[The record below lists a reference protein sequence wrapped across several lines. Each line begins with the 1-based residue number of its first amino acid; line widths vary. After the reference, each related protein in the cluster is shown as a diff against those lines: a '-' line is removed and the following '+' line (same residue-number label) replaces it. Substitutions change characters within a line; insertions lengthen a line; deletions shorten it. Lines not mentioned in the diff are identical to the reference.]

1 MGPRAKSFSVR
12 PVLVGV
18 SAAVITI
25 GVGCGIALHQPNAS
39 SPDGLLKR
47 ADELA
52 WKNQWIAAKPLYER
66 ARIGFLKQHQ
76 PAKALYAEVSEIPVD
91 VEHSNVPSELA
102 RLTADLQRPEAS
114 DPRTRLRILEVLGM
128 LETNYDG
135 AFALKTW
142 TEVGR
147 LATEQGRFW
156 LATRATG
163 EQGIAAYFLG
173 DLATAKKKVGAAWKI
188 AQYGGDPGAHIR
200 YASMFGAGE
209 VDQHHY
215 KTALEPLNEAIDT
228 AKHTGAA
235 YPTIAVYAKIE
246 ALANLGRFDEALQ
259 LTDEAEAKVRQYDL
273 KPHLVDVRRLRAI
286 TYLLMNQTPKAIVQY
301 DSAIRLA
308 EQIGYWRAVMQDGE
322 ELAGVYEQ
330 QKAFDKALAVVN
342 TALDASS
349 RIPEEVWLTPRILAR
364 KADILTKMGRVRES
378 NALYHQA
385 ADVLDGLL
393 LKVPTVGMERNLIT
407 ELGNV
412 YSGFFNSLCEQGQY
426 PEAFQV
432 LEKGRGRIEAQALE
446 HHQSADPT
454 HLSAAEQSLATLN
467 TVLLKTNDEA
477 KRSSLLRNIESTEDS
492 LQTSALA
499 EQAADTPVALRDLQK
514 DLMPQEL
521 VLEYSL
527 DDTQSFVL
535 AVTNTTVE
543 RYSLGPRRALEE
555 PAQHYR
561 ALLSKERSD
570 PELARDL
577 FTKLLGIAPEYR
589 AKGSVILVPDGKLSL
604 LPFAALMDG
613 NKYIISDHVVS
624 TVPSSTVLHLIRG
637 RAQGRTGRLPYVG
650 VAAWTRPSSPFAV
663 VSRAVEGPEE
673 SDFIPLP
680 QSRTEVEN
688 IGEDLPKPS
697 RILLGS
703 DATETVFKNLPL
715 RDYDVLHLALHGYAD
730 LDYPDRSSLV
740 FAPEVNG
747 SNDGLLQVREVR
759 LLNLNASLVTLSACD
774 TGVGPTGQAG
784 VANLANAFIEAGART
799 VVSTLWEL
807 DDRATAKL
815 MADFY
820 ARLAAGTEKGEALAM
835 AQLSVANAG
844 VAPYYW
850 ASFEMV
856 GDPAGS
862 LYPSSRVPAPTSSA
876 SISGTQSLQ
885 K

>member
-1 MGPRAKSFSVR
+1 MSPRAESSVVR
-12 PVLVGV
+12 SVLVSV
-18 SAAVITI
+18 SAAII
-25 GVGCGIALHQPNAS
+25 MFGVGSGIALHQFNALT
-39 SPDGLLKR
+39 PEGLLKR
-47 ADELA
+47 ADDLA
-52 WKNQWIAAKPLYER
+52 WKNDWVGARPLYER
-66 ARIGFLKQHQ
+66 ARIGFLQQHQ
-76 PAKALYAEVSEIPVD
+76 PANALYAEVSEIPVD
-91 VEHSNVPSELA
+91 VEHSNLPSEVA

-114 DPRTRLRILEVLGM
+114 DPSTRLRVLEVLGM
-128 LETNYDG
+128 LEINYDG

-147 LATEQGRFW
+147 LATERGRFW
-156 LATRATG
+156 LAARATG

-215 KTALEPLNEAIDT
+215 KAALEPLNEAIDT
-228 AKHTGAA
+228 AKQSGAA

-273 KPHLVDVRRLRAI
+273 KPHLVDLGRLRAI
-286 TYLLMNQTPKAIVQY
+286 TYMLMNQTPKAIAQY
-301 DSAIRLA
+301 DSAIRMS
-308 EQIGYWRAVMQDGE
+308 EQIGYWRAVMQDGG
-322 ELAGVYEQ
+322 ELASVYEQ
-330 QKAFDKALAVVN
+330 QKAFDKALAMVDA
-342 TALDASS
+342 ALDASS
-349 RIPEEVWLTPRILAR
+349 RIPDEVWLTPRILAR
-364 KADILTKMGRVRES
+364 KADILKVMGHVRES
-378 NALYHQA
+378 NDLYYQA

-426 PEAFQV
+426 PEAFRV

-467 TVLLKTNDEA
+467 TVLLKTYDEA
-477 KRSSLLRNIESTEDS
+477 KRSLILRNIETMEDS

-499 EQAADTPVALRDLQK
+499 EQAADTPVGLRDLQK
-514 DLMPQEL
+514 DLTPQEL

-535 AVTNTTVE
+535 AVTGTTVE
-543 RYSLGPRRALEE
+543 RYALGPRRDLEGS
-555 PAQHYR
+555 AQRYR
-561 ALLSKERSD
+561 ALLSKEKSD
-570 PELARDL
+570 PQLARDL

-589 AKGSVILVPDGKLSL
+589 TKRSLILVPDGKLSL
-604 LPFAALMDG
+604 LPFAALVDG
-613 NKYIISDHVVS
+613 TKYVVSDHVVS
-624 TVPSSTVLHLIRG
+624 TAPSSTVLHLIRA
-637 RAQGRTGRLPYVG
+637 RARARDGRLPYVG
-650 VAAWTRPSSPFAV
+650 VAAWTRAYTPFAV
-663 VSRAVEGPEE
+663 VHRAVKGPEE

-680 QSRTEVEN
+680 QSRTEVES
-688 IGEDLPKPS
+688 IGENLPKPS

-703 DATETVFKNLPL
+703 DATETAFKKLPL

-730 LDYPDRSSLV
+730 LDYPERSSLV
-740 FAPEVNG
+740 FAPDVNG
-747 SNDGLLQVREVR
+747 SNDGLLQVREAR

-774 TGVGPTGQAG
+774 TGVGPTGLAG

-815 MADFY
+815 MTDFY
-820 ARLAAGTEKGEALAM
+820 ARLAGGTEKGEALAL
-835 AQLSVANAG
+835 AQLSLANAG

-850 ASFEMV
+850 ASFEVV

-862 LYPSSRVPAPTSSA
+862 LYPSPRLSAPTAIA
-876 SISGTQSLQ
+876 STSENQSRQ

>member
-1 MGPRAKSFSVR
+1 MDPRAKVFLFR
-12 PVLVGV
+12 PVVVGV
-18 SAAVITI
+18 TAVAISI

-47 ADELA
+47 ADDLA
-52 WKNQWIAAKPLYER
+52 WKNQWIAARPLYER
-66 ARIGFLKQHQ
+66 ARIGFLQQHQ

-91 VEHSNVPSELA
+91 VEHSNVPSALA
-102 RLTADLQRPEAS
+102 RLTADLERPEAS

-228 AKHTGAA
+228 AKQTGSA

-259 LTDEAEAKVRQYDL
+259 LTDDAEAKVRQYDL
-273 KPHLVDVRRLRAI
+273 KPHLVDLGRLRAI
-286 TYLLMNQTPKAIVQY
+286 TYLLMNQTPKAIDQY
-301 DSAIRLA
+301 NGAIRLA

-349 RIPEEVWLTPRILAR
+349 HIPEEVWLTPKILAR
-364 KADILTKMGRVRES
+364 KADILTKMGRVQES

-385 ADVLDGLL
+385 TDVLDGLL

-432 LEKGRGRIEAQALE
+432 LEKGRGRIEAQSLE

-454 HLSAAEQSLATLN
+454 HLSAAEQNLAALN
-467 TVLLKTNDEA
+467 TVLLKTDDEA
-477 KRSSLLRNIESTEDS
+477 KRSSLLKNIATTEDS

-499 EQAADTPVALRDLQK
+499 EQAADTPVALHDLQK
-514 DLMPQEL
+514 DLTPQEL

-535 AVTNTTVE
+535 AVTDTTVE
-543 RYSLGPRRALEE
+543 RYSLGPRRDLEGL
-555 PAQHYR
+555 AQRYR
-561 ALLSKERSD
+561 ALLSKEKAD
-570 PELARDL
+570 PQLASDL
-577 FTKLLGIAPEYR
+577 FSKLVGISPEYR
-589 AKGSVILVPDGKLSL
+589 LKRSVILVPDGKLSL
-604 LPFAALMDG
+604 LPFPALMDG
-613 NKYIISDHVVS
+613 NNYMISDHIIS

-637 RAQGRTGRLPYVG
+637 RTRGRTGRLPYVG

-663 VSRAVEGPEE
+663 VRRAVEGPEE
-673 SDFIPLP
+673 SDFIALP
-680 QSRTEVEN
+680 QSRTEVMN
-688 IGEDLPKPS
+688 IGENLPKPS

-715 RDYDVLHLALHGYAD
+715 GDYDVLHLALHGYAD
-730 LDYPDRSSLV
+730 LDYPERSSLV
-740 FAPEVNG
+740 FAPDVNG
-747 SNDGLLQVREVR
+747 NNDGLLQVREVR
-759 LLNLNASLVTLSACD
+759 LLNLNANLVTLSACD
-774 TGVGPTGQAG
+774 TGVGPTGLAG

-820 ARLAAGTEKGEALAM
+820 ARLAAGTEKGEALAL
-835 AQLSVANAG
+835 AQLSLANAG

-850 ASFEMV
+850 ASFGVV

-862 LYPSSRVPAPTSSA
+862 LYPASRVSAPTANA
-876 SISGTQSLQ
+876 STSENQSIQ